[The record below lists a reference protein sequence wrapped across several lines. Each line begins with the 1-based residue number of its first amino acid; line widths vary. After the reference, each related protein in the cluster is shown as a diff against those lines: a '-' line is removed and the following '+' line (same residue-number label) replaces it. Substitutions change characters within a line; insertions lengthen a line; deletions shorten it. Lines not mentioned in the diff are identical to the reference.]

1 MKAPPAVGDD
11 GGVAEQP
18 YREDGV
24 PEAPAQPAWE
34 LRRGR
39 SGRVLV
45 GVCAGLGRHTG
56 IDPLVYR
63 VAFALLTVAGGI
75 GVLLYLVGWL
85 LLPAEYAA
93 AAPVERLLRRRV
105 DPRAF
110 FPLSLVILALS
121 LFPAGA
127 LDRFV
132 LLSVLLVGV
141 LAARAKGI
149 DVVAAVRTLP
159 ARFHTDERP
168 PRQPPCPRTTP
179 APGTPGGPWWSA
191 PEGQPPAPP
200 GGARPYPPYPPSPP
214 PGPFGAPVTG
224 GTPPTATYPTAAY
237 APPGGPTARGQPYGP
252 APLHAA
258 PGGGSPHRGATARP
272 APRRRRR
279 PALLTVVTLAA
290 AAAVAGT
297 LAPLGA
303 VGVIS
308 TPVPLILA
316 AVLVT
321 VGLGLAVGTWY
332 GGGPTLVLTGLM
344 VTFALVAS
352 TFTFDVGDNPFTGAV
367 GDVTWRPTSAEQ
379 AARPYRLSA
388 GDGRLVLSDLP
399 SDREE
404 YDVDARVAVGELRVE
419 IPRDARVH
427 LDTHIGS
434 GSVTF
439 PTSAGESR
447 TEGGTG
453 ARFRRVIPPGP
464 GEGDAT
470 SGPEGGREA
479 ENRENDRED
488 EMRINLTIRL
498 GTGEVVIVRAP
509 T

>member
-1 MKAPPAVGDD
+1 MKALAAVRDD
-11 GGVAEQP
+11 GDVAERP
-18 YREDGV
+18 YREEDA
-24 PEAPAQPAWE
+24 EAPDQPAWD
-34 LRRGR
+34 LRRAR

-56 IDPLVYR
+56 VDPLVYR
-63 VAFALLTVAGGI
+63 VTFALLTVSGGI
-75 GVLLYLVGWL
+75 GVLLYLMGWL

-141 LAARAKGI
+141 LTARAKGI
-149 DVVAAVRTLP
+149 DVVAAVRALP
-159 ARFHTDERP
+159 ARFHTEERP
-168 PRQPPCPRTTP
+168 PRQPPYPPTTP
-179 APGTPGGPWWSA
+179 APGTPGGPPPWWSGPA
-191 PEGQPPAPP
+191 GHPPTPPA
-200 GGARPYPPYPPSPP
+200 GTRPYPPFAPPS
-214 PGPFGAPVTG
+214 
-224 GTPPTATYPTAAY
+224 GTPDPAGTPATATYPTTYPTAAY
-237 APPGGPTARGQPYGP
+237 APQVGRTARGQPYGP
-252 APLHAA
+252 APPHAA
-258 PGGGSPHRGATARP
+258 PGSGPPPHGATARP

-279 PALLTVVTLAA
+279 PAPLTVVALAA
-290 AAAVAGT
+290 AATVAGA
-297 LAPLGA
+297 LALLGG

-308 TPVPLILA
+308 APVPLILA
-316 AVLVT
+316 AVLIT
-321 VGLGLAVGTWY
+321 LGLGLTVGTWY
-332 GGGPTLVLTGLM
+332 GGGPTLVLAGLM
-344 VTFALVAS
+344 VTFALVA
-352 TFTFDVGDNPFTGAV
+352 TTVTVDVGDNAFTGAV
-367 GDVTWRPTSAEQ
+367 GDVTWRPTSAAQ

-388 GDGRLVLSDLP
+388 GDGRLILSDLP
-399 SDREE
+399 SDRDA
-404 YDVDARVAVGELRVE
+404 YDVDARVAFGELRVE
-419 IPRDARVH
+419 IPRDATVD